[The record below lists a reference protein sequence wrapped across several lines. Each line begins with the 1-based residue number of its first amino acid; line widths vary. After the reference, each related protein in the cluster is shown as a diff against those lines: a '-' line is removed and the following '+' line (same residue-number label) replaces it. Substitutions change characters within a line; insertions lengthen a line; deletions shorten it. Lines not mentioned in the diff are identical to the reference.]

1 MKSHWVRI
9 FGRRLGQLAGGLF
22 VVQLVF
28 ACAGPPRLIRDWL
41 DAKAEGPRGTAKYVI
56 VLGGGGIPS
65 ESSLIRSYYA
75 AEFGRGQTGLTFI
88 VALPADGDPV
98 HSSVGRLRDEL
109 VLRGI
114 PGGKIQLETHGLN
127 TYQQAANI
135 RRMLGPAA
143 MPDPILVVTSGFH
156 MRRALL
162 CFRKQGFTQVA
173 VLNAAGI
180 DAEADPGWLAYLRYK
195 VWANLVAT
203 TEILRELTAITVYKL
218 HGWL

>member
-1 MKSHWVRI
+1 MKLHWVRM

-22 VVQLVF
+22 VLQLVL

-41 DAKAEGPRGTAKYVI
+41 DVKAEAPHGTPKYVI

-75 AEFGRGQTGLTFI
+75 AEFGRGQTDLTFI

-114 PGGKIQLETHGLN
+114 PAGKIQMETHGLN
-127 TYQQAANI
+127 TYQQAGNI
-135 RRMLGPAA
+135 RRLLGPAA
-143 MPDPILVVTSGFH
+143 MQEPLLVVTSEFH

-162 CFRKQGFTQVA
+162 CFRKQGFPHVA
-173 VLNAAGI
+173 VLNAASV

-218 HGWL
+218 HGWI